1 MEQTISNQEQ
11 RLQMLN
17 RKKIELTG
25 VMEVISFDTQ
35 EVVLDT
41 VEGQL
46 RLEGEDLHVKKLV
59 LERGEVEIQGK
70 VRELAYKEPKI
81 KSTKVLGQLWY
92 GIAGFC
98 AGILVRFFY
107 DVIHGL
113 WRKRTRTACFIRD
126 WCFWLAAGVFVFDV
140 IFRMNQGIL
149 RSFFLVL
156 FGGGMIL
163 YKKTAGDVVERIVL
177 RLWNGLCGMI
187 LRPYVWIRGKI
198 GEKGKKK
205 AKKP

>member
-1 MEQTISNQEQ
+1 M
-11 RLQMLN
+11 
-17 RKKIELTG
+17 
-25 VMEVISFDTQ
+25 
-35 EVVLDT
+35 
-41 VEGQL
+41 
-46 RLEGEDLHVKKLV
+46 
-59 LERGEVEIQGK
+59 
-70 VRELAYKEPKI
+70 A
-81 KSTKVLGQLWY
+81 KVLGQLWY

-149 RSFFLVL
+149 RSFFLV
-156 FGGGMIL
+156 
-163 YKKTAGDVVERIVL
+163 
-177 RLWNGLCGMI
+177 
-187 LRPYVWIRGKI
+187 WIRGKI
-198 GEKGKKK
+198 RKKGKKK

>member
-1 MEQTISNQEQ
+1 ME
-11 RLQMLN
+11 
-17 RKKIELTG
+17 
-25 VMEVISFDTQ
+25 
-35 EVVLDT
+35 
-41 VEGQL
+41 
-46 RLEGEDLHVKKLV
+46 
-59 LERGEVEIQGK
+59 
-70 VRELAYKEPKI
+70 
-81 KSTKVLGQLWY
+81 KVLGQLWY

-113 WRKRTRTACFIRD
+113 WRKKTRTACFIRD

-163 YKKTAGDVVERIVL
+163 YKKTAGDVVEKIVL
-177 RLWNGLCGMI
+177 RLWNGLCGMVF
-187 LRPYVWIRGKI
+187 RPYVWIRGKI
-198 GEKGKKK
+198 GKKGKKK